1 MALDLILGKIK
12 RDWSLGRPSRSLV
25 PSPTSDEVTL
35 RLTQPEMDMLAEIA
49 ATKMRADAGD
59 RAARKKIAKLAK
71 KVAGMQSK
79 AKRGDASAQRSLRV
93 LKESGALVSVTSM
106 TMGEETIPNVVYR
119 AAVLKQ
125 AAKAAGKNRPTT
137 KHFFRAKSAVD
148 KVMGRAGISLYLPGA
163 APGRVTY

>member
-12 RDWSLGRPSRSLV
+12 RDWSLGRPSQSLV

-59 RAARKKIAKLAK
+59 RAARRKIAKLAK